1 MNFVIVMFSVRWVS
15 ERVRLHVYYVLVY
28 VYEHLLI
35 FIYDHLLM
43 SVVWKCNL
51 VEPMFVM
58 ARRFMPKCTSRA
70 SNFQRTLNL

>member
-1 MNFVIVMFSVRWVS
+1 MNFVIVMFPVRWVS
-15 ERVRLHVYYVLVY
+15 ERIRLHVYYVLVY
-28 VYEHLLI
+28 VYEHLL
-35 FIYDHLLM
+35 IYDHLLM

-58 ARRFMPKCTSRA
+58 ARQFMPKCTPRA

>member
-1 MNFVIVMFSVRWVS
+1 MSICLYM
-15 ERVRLHVYYVLVY
+15 
-28 VYEHLLI
+28 
-35 FIYDHLLM
+35 YDHLFM

-58 ARRFMPKCTSRA
+58 ARQFMPKCTPRA

>member
-1 MNFVIVMFSVRWVS
+1 MYITFWYMYMSICLYM
-15 ERVRLHVYYVLVY
+15 
-28 VYEHLLI
+28 
-35 FIYDHLLM
+35 YDHLFM

-58 ARRFMPKCTSRA
+58 ARQFMPKCTPRA

>member
-15 ERVRLHVYYVLVY
+15 ERIKLHVYYVLVY
-28 VYEHLLI
+28 IVYDHLLI
-35 FIYDHLLM
+35 YAHLLM
-43 SVVWKCNL
+43 SVVGEYNL

-58 ARRFMPKCTSRA
+58 ARQFMPKCTPRA

>member
-15 ERVRLHVYYVLVY
+15 ERIRLHVYYVLVY

-35 FIYDHLLM
+35 YEHLHM

-58 ARRFMPKCTSRA
+58 ARRFMPKCTPRA

>member
-1 MNFVIVMFSVRWVS
+1 MYITFWYM
-15 ERVRLHVYYVLVY
+15 Y
-28 VYEHLLI
+28 VYEHLL
-35 FIYDHLLM
+35 IYDHLLM

-58 ARRFMPKCTSRA
+58 ARLFMPKCTPRA

>member
-15 ERVRLHVYYVLVY
+15 ERIRLHVYYVLVY
-28 VYEHLLI
+28 V
-35 FIYDHLLM
+35 YDHLLM

-58 ARRFMPKCTSRA
+58 ARQFMPKCTPRA

>member
-1 MNFVIVMFSVRWVS
+1 MFSVRWVP
-15 ERVRLHVYYVLVY
+15 EKIKLHVYYVLVY

-35 FIYDHLLM
+35 YDHLLM
-43 SVVWKCNL
+43 SVVWKCNF

-58 ARRFMPKCTSRA
+58 ARQFMPKMHAES

>member
-1 MNFVIVMFSVRWVS
+1 M
-15 ERVRLHVYYVLVY
+15 YYVLVY
-28 VYEHLLI
+28 VYEHLL
-35 FIYDHLLM
+35 IYDHLLM

-58 ARRFMPKCTSRA
+58 ARLFMPKCTSRA

>member
-15 ERVRLHVYYVLVY
+15 ERIKLHVYYVLVY
-28 VYEHLLI
+28 I
-35 FIYDHLLM
+35 IYDHLLM
-43 SVVWKCNL
+43 SVVGEYNL

-58 ARRFMPKCTSRA
+58 ARRFMPKCTPRA

>member
-1 MNFVIVMFSVRWVS
+1 MYITFW
-15 ERVRLHVYYVLVY
+15 Y
-28 VYEHLLI
+28 VYEHLL
-35 FIYDHLLM
+35 IYDHLLM

-58 ARRFMPKCTSRA
+58 ARQFMPKCTPRA

>member
-1 MNFVIVMFSVRWVS
+1 MYITFWYM
-15 ERVRLHVYYVLVY
+15 Y
-28 VYEHLLI
+28 VYEHLL
-35 FIYDHLLM
+35 IYDHLLM

-58 ARRFMPKCTSRA
+58 ARQFMPKCTPRA

>member
-15 ERVRLHVYYVLVY
+15 ERIRLHVYYVLV
-28 VYEHLLI
+28 I
-35 FIYDHLLM
+35 IYDHLLM
-43 SVVWKCNL
+43 SVVGEYNL

-58 ARRFMPKCTSRA
+58 ARQFMPKCTPRA

>member
-1 MNFVIVMFSVRWVS
+1 
-15 ERVRLHVYYVLVY
+15 
-28 VYEHLLI
+28 
-35 FIYDHLLM
+35 M

-58 ARRFMPKCTSRA
+58 ALLFMPKCTLRA

>member
-1 MNFVIVMFSVRWVS
+1 MYIMW
-15 ERVRLHVYYVLVY
+15 Y
-28 VYEHLLI
+28 I

-58 ARRFMPKCTSRA
+58 ARQFMPKCTPRA

>member
-1 MNFVIVMFSVRWVS
+1 MYITFWYMYMSIC
-15 ERVRLHVYYVLVY
+15 L
-28 VYEHLLI
+28 
-35 FIYDHLLM
+35 IYDHLLM

-58 ARRFMPKCTSRA
+58 ARQFMPKCTPRA